1 MLKHPKKYKL
11 ATMFSIMFSIAFI
24 TISAG
29 FYWYDY
35 KTQKDTLDRNMHSKA
50 ESILDFAGVL
60 LESRN
65 EKFFSGESPE
75 IPQNIQNEVFARF
88 TKVSNGKVFYKEASN
103 HPTVK
108 TNKAKPY
115 ESDMIDYFKNNRKIK
130 QAEKIVEDDGKLY
143 YMMARPLISEERC
156 KMCHPTWRKDKVIAI
171 EAVRIDRIDY
181 DEALSNSIIL
191 TSLTALFNVLL
202 IIALAHYL
210 FAHHVASRIN
220 KVLQVIFRVEKGNFI
235 IDDLIEDEPINKGST
250 DNEIDRLFRHLDR
263 MVNTLRPVIKNVVD
277 ESKSMAFEASYGYVK
292 IDQTHEHVASQNK
305 DLEHSRESIQKVL
318 ELNTQMGEKMLM
330 LLEGSSHS
338 IEHIS
343 TGQNVLNKNLSE
355 SERAAN
361 AMDETVGA
369 INELRVFSDEISK
382 TMEVIT
388 DIADETNLIAL
399 NAAIEA
405 ARAGEHGRGFAV
417 VAEKIRELAEVS
429 LDNAKTI
436 SSVLKK
442 IHEHIDLVTKNA
454 KQAKDV
460 MGLLGTSSKELSNR
474 FEDIEGG
481 ITTMT
486 EVLHVFQE
494 QFEHETQ
501 ELESVG
507 DALVNVQ
514 HSSDILVKNANNSK
528 KIMSIL
534 VEKSGELKS
543 LADGFEV
550 VMNNRNIKRTIITP
564 PIHAYLKNGGRQKE
578 PGVYLFDNSSKG
590 ISFYA
595 AEDSLSF
602 ALKVGDHGVLL
613 CDKPIEGI
621 LEISYEIVYISDQII
636 EGVFFYGAKKL

>member
-1 MLKHPKKYKL
+1 MLRHPKTYKL
-11 ATMFSIMFSIAFI
+11 ATMFSIMFSVAFVV
-24 TISAG
+24 ISTG

-35 KTQKDTLDRNMHSKA
+35 KTQKDTLDYEMHSKA

-65 EKFFSGESPE
+65 EKFFSGESAE

-88 TKVSNGKVFYKEASN
+88 TKVSKGKVFYKEASN
-103 HPTVK
+103 HPTTQ
-108 TNKAKPY
+108 TNKATLY
-115 ESDMIDYFKNNRKIK
+115 ESDMIDYFKNNRTIK
-130 QAEKIVEDDGKLY
+130 QAERIVEDGGKSY
-143 YMMARPLISEERC
+143 YMMARPMISEERC
-156 KMCHPTWRKDKVIAI
+156 KMCHPSWTSDEVIAI
-171 EAVRIDRIDY
+171 EAVRIDRVDY
-181 DEALSNSIIL
+181 DQALSDSIVL
-191 TSLTALFNVLL
+191 TTLTALFNVLL

-210 FAHHVASRIN
+210 FAHHIASRIN

-235 IDDLIEDEPINKGST
+235 IDDLIADEPIGKGST
-250 DNEIDRLFRHLDR
+250 QNEIDRLFRHLDR

-277 ESKSMAFEASYGYVK
+277 ESKAMAFEASYGYVK
-292 IDQTHEHVASQNK
+292 IDQTNEHVASQNK
-305 DLEHSRESIQKVL
+305 ALEHSRESINKVL
-318 ELNTQMGEKMLM
+318 DLNVEMGEKMQM
-330 LLEGSSHS
+330 LLEGSERS
-338 IEHIS
+338 IGHIT
-343 TGQNVLNKNLSE
+343 TGQNVLNTNLSE
-355 SERAAN
+355 SERAAK

-369 INELRVFSDEISK
+369 INELRIFSDEISK

-442 IHEHIDLVTKNA
+442 IHEHINLVTKNA
-454 KQAKDV
+454 SQAKEV
-460 MGLLGTSSKELSNR
+460 MGVLGSSSKELSNR

-486 EVLHVFQE
+486 EVLEVFQK
-494 QFEHETQ
+494 QFVNETN

-507 DALVNVQ
+507 DALVSVQ
-514 HSSDILVKNANNSK
+514 HSSDVLVTNANNSK
-528 KIMSIL
+528 EIMSIL

-550 VMNNRNIKRTIITP
+550 VTNNRNIKRTIVTP
-564 PIHAYLKNGGRQKE
+564 PIHAHLRNGGRSKE
-578 PGVYLFDNSSKG
+578 AGVYLFDNSSTG

-595 AEDSLSF
+595 AEDALSF
-602 ALKVGDHGVLL
+602 DLQVGDHGVLH
-613 CDKPIEGI
+613 CDEPLEGI
-621 LEISYEIVYISDQII
+621 LDISYEVVYISDQII
-636 EGVFFYGAKKL
+636 KGVFFYGAKKL